1 MRYTVSVKKVS
12 SQLIFELVVVA
23 FMGSIAFAAH
33 LTGMAVVLFPEL
45 AALSHDVLL
54 RPNGEWARQPAQL
67 VLAPTLT
74 AAFGLFCT
82 RHLHYSAV
90 SIVLIVIVSLAVI
103 RLLRSSMSPAISA
116 GVLPLILNEHSW
128 LYPVAIFLD
137 LSLLALILMLR
148 KRYPSSTSRHSV
160 SQARNSRILDTLE
173 AAPGNRFWF
182 VALMGFVVV
191 LGSAA
196 QITGMRFLLF
206 PPLIVMGYELF
217 GHPEV
222 PGWIKRP
229 ALLPFVCLITA
240 ATGLIAEHTLHPGFV
255 AVMITVLCSVG
266 VLRLFDLHMPPALAI
281 GILPFVI
288 ASPDYMYALSVFLGT
303 VVLTLSH
310 LGYRRLQISWL
321 IHDQRAARHSRPSA

>member
-1 MRYTVSVKKVS
+1 M
-12 SQLIFELVVVA
+12 VA

-45 AALSHDVLL
+45 AALSHDVLV
-54 RPNGEWARQPAQL
+54 RPNGEWARQPVQL

-82 RHLHYSAV
+82 RHLHYSALG
-90 SIVLIVIVSLAVI
+90 IALIVIVSLAVI
-103 RLLRSSMSPAISA
+103 RLLRCSMSPAISA
-116 GVLPLILNEHSW
+116 GVLPLVLNEHSW
-128 LYPVAIFLD
+128 LYPIAIFFD

-148 KRYPSSTSRHSV
+148 KRYPSSTTRHSV
-160 SQARNSRILDTLE
+160 SQVKDSQILDTLE

-182 VALMGFVVV
+182 VALISLVLV
-191 LGSAA
+191 LGAA
-196 QITGMRFLLF
+196 AEIADMRFLLF

-217 GHPEV
+217 GHPQV
-222 PGWIKRP
+222 PGWMKRP

-240 ATGLIAEHTLHPGFV
+240 ATGLIAEHTIHPGFV
-255 AVMITVLCSVG
+255 AVMITVLGSVG

-288 ASPDYMYALSVFLGT
+288 ESPDYRYAVSVFLGT

-310 LGYRRLQISWL
+310 LGYKRLRI
-321 IHDQRAARHSRPSA
+321 P

>member
-1 MRYTVSVKKVS
+1 MMRYTGSLKRVS
-12 SQLIFELVVVA
+12 SRLLLELVVVS

-54 RPNGEWARQPAQL
+54 RPSGEWARQPAQL
-67 VLAPTLT
+67 VFAPTLT

-82 RHLHYSAV
+82 RHLHYSALN
-90 SIVLIVIVSLAVI
+90 ILLIVIVSLAVI
-103 RLLRSSMSPAISA
+103 KLLRCSMSPAISA
-116 GVLPLILNEHSW
+116 GVLPLVLNEHSW
-128 LYPVAIFLD
+128 LYPIAIFFD

-148 KRYPSSTSRHSV
+148 KRYPPSTSLHSV
-160 SQARNSRILDTLE
+160 GNAKGSKVLDTLE
-173 AAPGNRFWF
+173 AVPQNRFWF
-182 VALMGFVVV
+182 VALMGLVLV
-191 LGSAA
+191 LGAAA
-196 QITGMRFLLF
+196 QFTGMRFLLF

-222 PGWIKRP
+222 PGWMKRP

-240 ATGLIAEHTLHPGFV
+240 GTGLIAEHTLHPGFV

-288 ASPDYMYALSVFLGT
+288 ESPDYRYALSVFLGT

-310 LGYRRLQISWL
+310 LGYKRLRIS
-321 IHDQRAARHSRPSA
+321 

>member
-1 MRYTVSVKKVS
+1 MRYTDLVKRVGPR
-12 SQLIFELVVVA
+12 LFLELVVVA
-23 FMGSIAFAAH
+23 FMGLIALAAH

-45 AALSHDVLL
+45 SALSQDVLL
-54 RPNGEWARQPAQL
+54 RPSGEWARQPAQL

-82 RHLHYSAV
+82 RHLHYGALN
-90 SIVLIVIVSLAVI
+90 ILLIVIVSLAVV
-103 RLLRSSMSPAISA
+103 RLLRCSMSPAISA
-116 GVLPLILNEHSW
+116 GVLPLVLNEHSW
-128 LYPVAIFLD
+128 FYPLAIFVD

-148 KRYPSSTSRHSV
+148 KRYPPSTSQHSV
-160 SQARNSRILDTLE
+160 SQAKQSQVLDTLE
-173 AAPGNRFWF
+173 AVSRNRFWF
-182 VALMGFVVV
+182 VALMGLVLVV
-191 LGSAA
+191 GAAA
-196 QITGMRFLLF
+196 QFTGMRFLLF

-222 PGWIKRP
+222 PGWMKRP

-240 ATGLIAEHTLHPGFV
+240 GAGLIAEHILHPTFV
-255 AVMITVLCSVG
+255 AVMITMLCSVG

-288 ASPDYMYALSVFLGT
+288 KSPDYRYALSVFLGT

-310 LGYRRLQISWL
+310 LGYRRLRIS
-321 IHDQRAARHSRPSA
+321 